1 MGFLDTLQESAF
13 GIWVAS
19 APTLLAYPTVLALH
33 TVGLG
38 AVVGSNLVVDL
49 RLLGF
54 GRDVPLVDLRRV
66 FRVMWLGF
74 ALNLSTGVALFVAAA
89 AEFGIMPMF
98 YVKLSLITLALII
111 ASRIRRVVF
120 SDGVG
125 TTAPIPQQ
133 IRMLA
138 IVSLILWTGAIT
150 AGRLMA
156 YSH

>member
-38 AVVGSNLVVDL
+38 AVVGSNVVVDL

-54 GRDVPLVDLRRV
+54 GRDAPLVDLKRV
-66 FRVMWLGF
+66 YRVMWIGF

-98 YVKLSLITLALII
+98 YVKLSLIALALLI
-111 ASRIRRVVF
+111 AARIRRVVF
-120 SDGVG
+120 GDGVG
-125 TTAPIPQQ
+125 TTAPIPEQ

>member
-13 GIWVAS
+13 GVWVAS

-38 AVVGSNLVVDL
+38 VVVGSNALVDL

-54 GRDVPLVDLRRV
+54 GRDVPLADLERV
-66 FRVMWLGF
+66 FRAMWLGF
-74 ALNLSTGVALFVAAA
+74 ALNLATGVALFIAAA
-89 AEFGIMPMF
+89 ADFGIMPMF
-98 YVKLSLITLALII
+98 YVKLSLITLALIL
-111 ASRIRRVVF
+111 AARIRRVAF
-120 SDGVG
+120 RDGVA
-125 TTAPIPQQ
+125 TDAPLPRQARI
-133 IRMLA
+133 LA
-138 IVSLILWTGAIT
+138 IASLILWTGAIT